1 LGAAA
6 QALLQLTGALFRFHL
21 MQTAEQR
28 MKIAASQLAIGLPL
42 HGTGFGMAT
51 QGGHVGGMKGHQPKH
66 RKRPH
71 PALQHQSS
79 GRVSVI
85 RQIFRKSE
93 DQRLKDASD
102 LDRP

>member
-1 LGAAA
+1 
-6 QALLQLTGALFRFHL
+6 
-21 MQTAEQR
+21 
-28 MKIAASQLAIGLPL
+28 
-42 HGTGFGMAT
+42 
-51 QGGHVGGMKGHQPKH
+51 MKGYQPKH

-93 DQRLKDASD
+93 DRRLKDASD
-102 LDRP
+102 PDRP